1 MKTLLPLVAAL
12 LALCGIASAGVELS
26 EDQKQLMKQLRT
38 ACMAETGVDE
48 ATIDA
53 CKSGQFADD
62 PKLKCYLKCT
72 YQQMTVM
79 DDDGAVDADMM
90 LSMLPESIQPKAE
103 PILNACKDLRGA
115 DACDSALVF
124 NKCLYEKAPEY
135 YMVV

>member
-1 MKTLLPLVAAL
+1 MKTVLPLVVVL

-90 LSMLPESIQPKAE
+90 LSMLPEGIQPKAE
-103 PILNACKDLRGA
+103 PILNACKDLRGT
-115 DACDSALVF
+115 DACDNAMIF
-124 NKCLYEKAPEY
+124 NKCLYDKAPEY